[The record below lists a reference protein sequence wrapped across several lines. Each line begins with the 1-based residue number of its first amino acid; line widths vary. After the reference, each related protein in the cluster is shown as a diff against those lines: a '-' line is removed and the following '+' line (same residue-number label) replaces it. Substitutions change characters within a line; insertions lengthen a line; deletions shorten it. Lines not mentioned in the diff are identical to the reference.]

1 MKLRPNVCE
10 RRPWG
15 LRRQLRRH
23 QGETGVFVYGWFP
36 RLRTA
41 GRSSWMSLGVW
52 ENGSCRGIVEQL
64 GKRLLWIPMQPG
76 RHELELRSG
85 GRWERDWFTPVVDLE
100 HSSIVLVSFRPPGG
114 LFLRRGQPVVWC
126 EPRLLR

>member
-1 MKLRPNVCE
+1 MKLRPSVCA
-10 RRPWG
+10 RKPWG

-41 GRSSWMSLGVW
+41 GRSSWMSVGVW
-52 ENGSCRGIVEQL
+52 EDGSCRGTVEQL
-64 GKRLLWIPMQPG
+64 GKRPLWLPLQSG
-76 RHELELRSG
+76 RHELEFRSAG
-85 GRWERDWFTPVVDLE
+85 PCKRDGSTPVVHLE
-100 HSSIVLVSFRPPGG
+100 HSSIVLVAFRPPGG

-126 EPRLLR
+126 EPRRLR